1 MSTLTDKVADGLR
14 EKIQSGALKPNDLLP
29 SEAQLCDQYDVS
41 RVTVRRA
48 LDRLQQEGLITS
60 QPGKGRI
67 VRMHQPMVYRPQ
79 QENEPRISTT
89 MDRFMSHLSKD
100 GRKPSQTIEV
110 AVEEASEFVAKRFGV
125 AAGTPVVARKR
136 IRSIDGEPFNINDTY
151 YLHDLVKD
159 TPIMSPADIPRGSNR
174 LVEDMIGDEVRAID
188 EFYIRMP
195 TPKEAQRLGLN
206 QGTPVAVHYVTGY
219 TADDR
224 VVRVD
229 VFVLPG
235 DRHVILYERIHPH
248 GEEGE

>member
-1 MSTLTDKVADGLR
+1 MSTLTDKVADDLR
-14 EKIQSGALKPNDLLP
+14 EKIKSRVLKPNDPLP
-29 SEAQLCDQYDVS
+29 SEAQLCDRYDVS

-48 LDRLQQEGLITS
+48 LDRLQQEGLIAS
-60 QPGKGRI
+60 QPGKGRV
-67 VRMHQPMVYRPQ
+67 VREHHPMVYRPQ

-89 MDRFMSHLSKD
+89 MDRFTSFLSRD
-100 GRKPSQTIEV
+100 GRKPSQTIEI
-110 AVEEASEFVAKRFGV
+110 AVEEASDLVAKRFGV
-125 AAGTPVVARKR
+125 DVGTPVVARKR
-136 IRSIDGEPFNINDTY
+136 VRSLDGEPFNINDTY
-151 YLHDLVKD
+151 YLHSMVKD

-195 TPKEAQRLGLN
+195 TPKEAQRLGLS

-235 DRHVILYERIHPH
+235 DRHVILYERVHPKA
-248 GEEGE
+248 ENK